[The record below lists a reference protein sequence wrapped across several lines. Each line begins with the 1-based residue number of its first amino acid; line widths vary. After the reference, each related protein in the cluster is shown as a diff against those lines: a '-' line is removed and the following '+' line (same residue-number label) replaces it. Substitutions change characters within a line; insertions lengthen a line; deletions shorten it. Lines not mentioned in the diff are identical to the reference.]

1 MAHHHDHTLQRLF
14 AHPTS
19 HNIHWRD
26 VVHLF
31 EHLGARCE
39 ETKKDHLKVFLNGK
53 EMSFKIPHAGGHT
66 LEDNHEISLIR
77 KFLKDCGCA
86 PAAEGSH

>member
-1 MAHHHDHTLQRLF
+1 
-14 AHPTS
+14 
-19 HNIHWRD
+19 
-26 VVHLF
+26 
-31 EHLGARCE
+31 
-39 ETKKDHLKVFLNGK
+39 
-53 EMSFKIPHAGGHT
+53 MSFKVPHAGGHT